1 MGAYEGNP
9 SCNIASRCLC
19 CYSVSVRATAPTR
32 RVNIPVTAHNGKGR
46 PVCLC
51 RFHTAH
57 MSDNLTEERWLS
69 QSSSDLLEITF
80 VYCGPFHPQVS
91 IRLWCEGQV
100 VQRLCQLKLVT
111 NELLSRSTWVR
122 YRTLIFAYLYS
133 TSVDVSVRGTVGV
146 VLCLTN

>member
-1 MGAYEGNP
+1 MRE
-9 SCNIASRCLC
+9 SRHVIWRHVACVAILFLSAPPHPHVAWTFRSPPITEKVDQ
-19 CYSVSVRATAPTR
+19 SVCVGS
-32 RVNIPVTAHNGKGR
+32 IQ
-46 PVCLC
+46 
-51 RFHTAH
+51 H

-80 VYCGPFHPQVS
+80 VYCVPFHPQVS
-91 IRLWCEGQV
+91 IRLRCEGQV

-133 TSVDVSVRGTVGV
+133 TSVVVSVCGTVGV